1 MTSDFSPELS
11 TIQSL
16 SGSRPTRSVA
26 AGEVIYSQG
35 DPGDVLYGV
44 VSGTIEV
51 SWGGAQHE
59 TFGPGSCFGVA
70 ALVDEDHRRFG
81 TAIARTDAELL
92 EMDRL
97 EFLFAMQELPL
108 FGLEML
114 HDMEMRL
121 QNLKRQANA

>member
-1 MTSDFSPELS
+1 MNSNQSPEFS
-11 TIQSL
+11 AIATL
-16 SGSRPTRSVA
+16 SGSRPTRKVQ
-26 AGEVIYSQG
+26 AGEVVYNTG
-35 DPGDVLYGV
+35 DLGDVLFGV
-44 VSGTIEV
+44 VSGTIDV
-51 SWGGAQHE
+51 SWGDDQTE
-59 TFGPGSCFGVA
+59 SFGPGSCFGVA
-70 ALVDEDHRRFG
+70 ALVDADHRRFG

-121 QNLKRQANA
+121 QALKLRGL